1 MDTHEDKQFLETLV
15 KALVDHPESVRIN
28 RTVDEMGVLLTL
40 DVHAEDMGKI
50 IGRSGNTAKAIRTL
64 LRVVGMKHDARVNL
78 KINEPEGGRGMTS
91 EMAEAMREDNPVST
105 PKSLDEAIED
115 LKI

>member
-1 MDTHEDKQFLETLV
+1 MENHEDKQYLESVV
-15 KALVDHPESVRIN
+15 KPLVDHPEAVQIN

-40 DVHAEDMGKI
+40 DVHADDMGKI

-64 LRVVGMKHDARVNL
+64 LRVVGMKNDARVNL
-78 KINEPEGGRGMTS
+78 KINEPEGGKGMTR
-91 EMAEAMREDNPVST
+91 EMSEAMSEDNPSSE
-105 PKSLDEAIED
+105 PKSLDQAIED

>member
-1 MDTHEDKQFLETLV
+1 MDSHEDKQFLETLV

-50 IGRSGNTAKAIRTL
+50 IGRQGNTAKAIRTL
-64 LRVVGMKHDARVNL
+64 LRVIGMKNNSRVNL
-78 KINEPEGGRGMTS
+78 KIEEPEGYVKPASSDRVMSADVEET
-91 EMAEAMREDNPVST
+91 MN
-105 PKSLDEAIED
+105 D
-115 LKI
+115 LQGI